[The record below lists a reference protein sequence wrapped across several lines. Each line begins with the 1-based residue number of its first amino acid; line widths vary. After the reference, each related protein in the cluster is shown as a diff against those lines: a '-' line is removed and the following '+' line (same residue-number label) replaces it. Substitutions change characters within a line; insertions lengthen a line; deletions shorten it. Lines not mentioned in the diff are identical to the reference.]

1 MQEMKVERDSQS
13 ISLTVDHL
21 FRHESGKMIAIL
33 TRIFGIEH
41 LQLMEDVVQESF
53 LKAMQSWK
61 FGNVPNHPSA
71 WLMQVAKNKVV
82 DVLRKRNREHL
93 FDSTEHVFDFETSI
107 PEYFHEQEIA
117 DSQLR
122 MIFTCAHP
130 ELKEEDRLALT
141 LKAVSGF
148 SIQEIARALLSSE
161 DAIQK
166 RLLRARAFI
175 KEQNI
180 QFEIPA
186 GAALSARVDTTLS
199 VLYLLFNEGYN
210 SSKEEEFIRKDLCA
224 EAMRLCKLLTEQPLC
239 NIPSAN
245 ALLAL
250 MCFHAAR
257 FESRISE
264 NNDMIL
270 LAQQDRSKWDRSLID
285 IGYAYLNQSATGENI
300 SVYHLESAIAAEH
313 CLSASFEQTN
323 WPRMLQLYDLLFG
336 LKPTPTVQLNRS
348 IVLAEMG
355 NTEEAIQS
363 VLSIPNLDY
372 LLKTHY
378 IYSTVL
384 GDFYKRLSDAVKAK
398 QFLENALVLTH
409 SRAERN
415 MIQQKIQAV
424 GLNTNYTN

>member
-1 MQEMKVERDSQS
+1 
-13 ISLTVDHL
+13 
-21 FRHESGKMIAIL
+21 MIAIL
-33 TRIFGIEH
+33 TRIFGVSQ
-41 LQLMEDVVQESF
+41 LQLVEDVVQESF

-61 FGNVPNHPSA
+61 FGNVPNNPSA
-71 WLMQVAKNKVV
+71 WLMQVAKNKIV
-82 DVLRKRNREHL
+82 DVLRKRNRESL
-93 FDSTEHVFDFETSI
+93 FDSTEYVFDFETPI

-122 MIFTCAHP
+122 MIFTCGHP

-141 LKAVSGF
+141 LKTVSGF

-166 RLLRARAFI
+166 RLLRARSFI

-186 GAALSARVDTTLS
+186 GSALSGRMDTALS

-224 EAMRLCKLLTEQPLC
+224 EAMRLCKLLTEHPVC
-239 NIPSAN
+239 NTPSAN

-264 NNDMIL
+264 DNDMIL
-270 LAQQDRSKWDRSLID
+270 LQDQDRTKWDRNLID
-285 IGYAYLNQSATGENI
+285 VGYAYLNRSAQGIDI

-313 CLSASFEQTN
+313 CMSRSFEQTN
-323 WPRMLQLYDLLFG
+323 WPRMLQLYDLLFE
-336 LKPTPTVQLNRS
+336 LKPTPTVQLNRA
-348 IVLAEMG
+348 IVLAEMERI
-355 NTEEAIQS
+355 EEAIQS
-363 VLSIPNLDY
+363 VLSISHLEQ

-384 GDFYKRLSDAVKAK
+384 GDLYKRLSDAVKAK
-398 QFLENALVLTH
+398 EFLEKALVLTH

-415 MIQQKIQAV
+415 LIQQKIQAIDPKQ
-424 GLNTNYTN
+424 N

>member
-1 MQEMKVERDSQS
+1 
-13 ISLTVDHL
+13 
-21 FRHESGKMIAIL
+21 MIAIL
-33 TRIFGIEH
+33 TRIFGVAQ
-41 LQLMEDVVQESF
+41 LQLVEDVVQESF

-61 FGNVPNHPSA
+61 YGNVPNNPSA
-71 WLMQVAKNKVV
+71 WLMQVAKNKIV
-82 DVLRKRNREHL
+82 DVLRKRNREQLYDASDNH
-93 FDSTEHVFDFETSI
+93 FDFGTTI

-122 MIFTCAHP
+122 MIFTCAQP
-130 ELKEEDRLALT
+130 KLKEEDRLALT
-141 LKAVSGF
+141 LKTVSGF
-148 SIQEIARALLSSE
+148 SIQEIARALLSTE

-175 KEQNI
+175 KEENI

-186 GAALSARVDTTLS
+186 GNSLSARMDTALS

-224 EAMRLCKLLTEQPLC
+224 EAMRLCKLLTEHAVC
-239 NIPSAN
+239 NTPSAN

-250 MCFHAAR
+250 MCFHASR

-264 NNDMIL
+264 DNDMIL
-270 LAQQDRSKWDRSLID
+270 LHDQDRSKWDRNLID
-285 IGYAYLNQSATGENI
+285 VGYAYLNRSANGDDI

-313 CLSASFEQTN
+313 CMSASFEATN
-323 WPRMLQLYDLLFG
+323 WARMLKLYDLLFAM
-336 LKPTPTVQLNRS
+336 KPTPTVQLNRS

-355 NTEEAIQS
+355 NIEKAIQS
-363 VLSIPNLDY
+363 VLSIPNLEY

-384 GDFYKRLSDAVKAK
+384 GDLYKRLSDSIKAK
-398 QFLENALVLTH
+398 EFLEKALSLTH

-415 MIQQKIQAV
+415 LIQQKIQAIDPEH
-424 GLNTNYTN
+424 N

>member
-1 MQEMKVERDSQS
+1 METDARQS
-13 ISLTVDHL
+13 VLLTVDHL

-33 TRIFGIEH
+33 TRIFGVSQ
-41 LQLMEDVVQESF
+41 LQLVEDVVQESF
-53 LKAMQSWK
+53 LRAMQSWK
-61 FGNVPNHPSA
+61 FGNVPNNPSA

-82 DVLRKRNREHL
+82 DVLRKRNREQL
-93 FDSTEHVFDFETSI
+93 YDSTNNAFDLETNI
-107 PEYFHEQEIA
+107 PEYFHEQEIG

-141 LKAVSGF
+141 LKTVSGF
-148 SIQEIARALLSSE
+148 SIQEIAQALLSSE

-180 QFEIPA
+180 QFEIP
-186 GAALSARVDTTLS
+186 GGSALSARMDTTLS

-224 EAMRLCKLLTEQPLC
+224 EAMRLCKLLTEHAVC
-239 NIPSAN
+239 NTPSAN
-245 ALLAL
+245 ALLSL

-264 NNDMIL
+264 DNDMIL
-270 LAQQDRSKWDRSLID
+270 LQQQDRSKWDRNLINV
-285 IGYAYLNQSATGENI
+285 GYSYLNRSSLGEDI

-313 CLSASFEQTN
+313 CLSPSFQETN
-323 WPRMLQLYDLLFG
+323 WPCILQLYDLLFA
-336 LKPTPTVQLNRS
+336 LKPTATVQLNRS

-355 NTEEAIQS
+355 NIEEAIQS
-363 VLSIPNLDY
+363 VLSIPNLDH
-372 LLKTHY
+372 LIKTHY

-384 GDFYKRLSDAVKAK
+384 GDLYKRLSDALKAK
-398 QFLENALVLTH
+398 EFFEHALTLTH

-415 MIQQKIQAV
+415 LIQQKLQGIN
-424 GLNTNYTN
+424 LNAN

>member
-1 MQEMKVERDSQS
+1 MENKSQS
-13 ISLTVDHL
+13 SVSITVDHL

-33 TRIFGIEH
+33 TRIFGVSQ
-41 LQLMEDVVQESF
+41 LQLVEDVVQESF

-61 FGNVPNHPSA
+61 FGNVPNNPSA

-93 FDSTEHVFDFETSI
+93 YNATGKAFDFETAI

-141 LKAVSGF
+141 LKTVSGF
-148 SIQEIARALLSSE
+148 SIHEIAQALLSTE

-175 KEQNI
+175 REENI

-186 GAALSARVDTTLS
+186 GAALRARMNTTLS

-210 SSKEEEFIRKDLCA
+210 SSREEEFIRKDLCA
-224 EAMRLCKLLTEQPLC
+224 EAMRLCKLLTEHPIC
-239 NIPSAN
+239 NAPSAN

-257 FESRISE
+257 FESRISDD
-264 NNDMIL
+264 NDMIL
-270 LAQQDRSKWDRSLID
+270 LHQQDRSKWDQNLIKV
-285 IGYAYLNQSATGENI
+285 GYAYLNQSSLGEDI

-313 CLSASFEQTN
+313 CLSPSFKETN
-323 WPRMLQLYDLLFG
+323 WARMLQLYDLLFE
-336 LKPTPTVQLNRS
+336 LKPTATVKLNRS
-348 IVLAEMG
+348 IVVAEMG
-355 NTEEAIQS
+355 NLEEAIQS
-363 VLSIPNLDY
+363 VLSIPNLDH

-384 GDFYKRLSDAVKAK
+384 GDLYKRLSDAVRAK
-398 QFLENALVLTH
+398 EFLEKALSLTH

-415 MIQQKIQAV
+415 LIQQKLQGIN
-424 GLNTNYTN
+424 LNAN